1 MAKGLVEQSSLTAI
15 ADAIRA
21 KGVEGNW
28 KPAEMAGAIANI
40 PAGGGVIWTPEV
52 DNSKYSN
59 SLEAITRNTQGDSPS
74 NLSTVTNY
82 WIFDLGEED
91 IHSITLNIKLIGS
104 TNQEFGLM
112 RISVGYVTSLES
124 ARSFTAVGILNK
136 AAHSGTWTKTVNMSE
151 APVDIPN
158 FLCVAIANKG
168 AVTSDTA
175 ILDWITNN
183 QLSVTKYV
191 PQTNGSTY
199 YLSSQ
204 TFNSTKQYDITQG
217 SLNFNYNGA
226 EVTLY
231 TAEGVKY

>member
-1 MAKGLVEQSSLTAI
+1 MAKGLVEQGSLTAI

-40 PAGGGVIWTPEV
+40 TSGGGVTWTPEV

-59 SLEAITRNTQGDSPS
+59 ILEAATKNTQGDSTN

-91 IHSITLNIKLIGS
+91 IHNITLNIKLIGS
-104 TNQEFGLM
+104 TNKEYGLV
-112 RISVGYVTSLES
+112 RVSVGYVTSLNS
-124 ARSFTAVGILNK
+124 ASSFTAVGILNK
-136 AAHSGTWTKTVNMSE
+136 GANSGTWTSTVNMSE
-151 APVDIPN
+151 APADIPN
-158 FLCVAIANKG
+158 FLCVAIVNKG

-183 QLSVTKYV
+183 QLSVTKYI

-204 TFNSTKQYDITQG
+204 TFNSIKQYDITQG
-217 SLNFNYNGA
+217 SLNFNYDGA

-231 TAEGVKY
+231 TAEGGKY